1 MESIKNG
8 VEKEIRRRNKM
19 IEPILA
25 GMGGAIVPV
34 ATNIVKGVF
43 EVKGKKIEA
52 QKAISD
58 NDVKLAEIA
67 ARVKESDNEF
77 EKARQETIAQTFKTG
92 VAWVDGANGFVRVV
106 IGLSA
111 AAIIIASV
119 IGYFVG
125 KEGLLSGEDLSAV
138 VFFVAGY
145 YFSERS
151 CQKVF

>member
-1 MESIKNG
+1 
-8 VEKEIRRRNKM
+8 M
-19 IEPILA
+19 IETILA
-25 GMGGAIVPV
+25 GIGGAVVPV
-34 ATNIVKGVF
+34 ATNLIKGIFGVK
-43 EVKGKKIEA
+43 EKKIEA

-67 ARVKESDNEF
+67 AKVKQSDNEF
-77 EKARQETIAQTFKTG
+77 EKARQEAITQTFKTG
-92 VAWVDGANGFVRVV
+92 VAWVDGANGLVRVI

-119 IGYFVG
+119 IGYFNG
-125 KEGLLSGEDLSAV
+125 RAGLLSNEDLAAV